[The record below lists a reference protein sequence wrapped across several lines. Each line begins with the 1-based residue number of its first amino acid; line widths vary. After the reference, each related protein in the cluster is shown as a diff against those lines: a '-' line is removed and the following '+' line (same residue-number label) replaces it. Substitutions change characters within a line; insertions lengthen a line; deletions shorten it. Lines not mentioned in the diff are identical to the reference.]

1 MCQIIQNYSKY
12 FCKKAV
18 FHKFYLSI
26 VEYSVPSK
34 SYPDQ
39 FIETRVINWYMKY
52 ACNLEKIAWV
62 LTIFCWIS
70 SLIWYWSSVLS
81 LDDSIRLFEIACLG
95 MSAGLK

>member
-26 VEYSVPSK
+26 VEYSVPNK

-39 FIETRVINWYMKY
+39 FIETRVINW
-52 ACNLEKIAWV
+52 
-62 LTIFCWIS
+62 
-70 SLIWYWSSVLS
+70 
-81 LDDSIRLFEIACLG
+81 
-95 MSAGLK
+95 